1 MVYRDGKSGRLYAK
15 KFKIGGVTRDKEYPL
30 FKTHSK
36 SRIFFFAVHDSEKKN
51 SNILVHLDPELKRV
65 REKVIEFDFAWLE
78 IQGRGVKGSTLT
90 AHKVDRVVNAPRE
103 NGDDSPQGEEKE
115 EVKPERPEPA
125 KTAEKRAEETK
136 KEPEPVEAKEPI
148 EKVGSE
154 EPNPK
159 QGKDQVTFDFEGN

>member
-1 MVYRDGKSGRLYAK
+1 MYLFSAGMNKRCITWFIAMGRADRLYAK

-78 IQGRGVKGSTLT
+78 VQGRGVKGSTLT

-103 NGDDSPQGEEKE
+103 NGEESDHSPDKE
-115 EVKPERPEPA
+115 ESK
-125 KTAEKRAEETK
+125 
-136 KEPEPVEAKEPI
+136 PEPVKVESKTEDTAK
-148 EKVGSE
+148 K
-154 EPNPK
+154 
-159 QGKDQVTFDFEGN
+159 T

>member
-1 MVYRDGKSGRLYAK
+1 
-15 KFKIGGVTRDKEYPL
+15 
-30 FKTHSK
+30 
-36 SRIFFFAVHDSEKKN
+36 EKKN

-103 NGDDSPQGEEKE
+103 NGDDSPEGEEQEDAKSE
-115 EVKPERPEPA
+115 PEPT
-125 KTAEKRAEETK
+125 KPDEKKAETPKI
-136 KEPEPVEAKEPI
+136 EPEPVAAKEPVKKA
-148 EKVGSE
+148 ESE